1 MLNPTCLEF
10 PSACSLSLL
19 HFSDLT
25 AGVVKHLT
33 SSSDHCPAP
42 VFNRVSLPKELST
55 NSSSRHSKSPILG
68 FQPLFQL
75 YLLLLF
81 YIPAKLNYFLFS
93 KYAVHFPISATLL
106 MLSHYQKVLP
116 LSSIYIYIYP
126 LKFCA
131 FFKVSF
137 CPASPCHLFSIPPS
151 EYYFSSFNYN
161 CLLFVHLLS

>member
-55 NSSSRHSKSPILG
+55 NSSSCHSKSPILG

-116 LSSIYIYIYP
+116 LSSIYIYIP
-126 LKFCA
+126 TEILCILQGQF
-131 FFKVSF
+131 
-137 CPASPCHLFSIPPS
+137 L
-151 EYYFSSFNYN
+151 SSFSLSPVLHSPIRILFF
-161 CLLFVHLLS
+161 LL